1 MLIRAQNMSE
11 DINKQKTMMKYK
23 SFYYLFFLICVCF
36 SCTNNPTVSKK
47 DSKSDVVEEKEV
59 FSTFIEKFHNDSV
72 FALSRIRE
80 ETSGTN
86 TDDYTRDTLENAGD
100 TEYLD
105 NTERIWT
112 KEELKEELSF
122 FNTLRKDKKKYAIKF
137 NQKDDCVE
145 EILYIPESGFSL
157 HIVFQLSGNK
167 WFVKQYD
174 VINL

>member
-1 MLIRAQNMSE
+1 
-11 DINKQKTMMKYK
+11 MMKYR
-23 SFYYLFFLICVCF
+23 SFYYLFFFICVCF
-36 SCTNNPTVSKK
+36 SCTNNQITSKK
-47 DSKSDVVEEKEV
+47 DSKSSKSDVVEEKEA
-59 FSTFIEKFHNDSV
+59 FSVFIEKFHNDSV

-86 TDDYTRDTLENAGD
+86 TDDYTRDTLENVGD

-122 FNTLRKDKKKYAIKF
+122 FNTLRKDKKKYATKF
-137 NQKDDCVE
+137 INKDDCVE
-145 EILYIPESGFSL
+145 EILYIPETGFSL

-167 WFVKQYD
+167 WFVNQYD

>member
-1 MLIRAQNMSE
+1 
-11 DINKQKTMMKYK
+11 MKSKKNY
-23 SFYYLFFLICVCF
+23 SLFFFICVCF
-36 SCTNNPTVSKK
+36 SCTNTPTVSKK
-47 DSKSDVVEEKEV
+47 DSNNSKYDVVEEKET

-72 FALSRIRE
+72 FSLSRIRE

-86 TDDYTRDTLENAGD
+86 TDDYTRDTLDNVGD

-122 FNTLRKDKKKYAIKF
+122 FNTLRKDKKKYATKF
-137 NQKDDCVE
+137 INKNDCVE
-145 EILYIPESGFSL
+145 EILYIPETGFSL
-157 HIVFQLSGNK
+157 HIVFQLCGNK

-174 VINL
+174 VMNL